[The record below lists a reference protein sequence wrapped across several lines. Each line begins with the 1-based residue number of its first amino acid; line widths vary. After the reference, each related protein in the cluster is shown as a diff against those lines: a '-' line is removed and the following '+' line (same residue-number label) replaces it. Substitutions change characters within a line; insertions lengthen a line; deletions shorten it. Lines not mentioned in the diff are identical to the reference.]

1 MRRCISSVETLRNI
15 NSLHHKSCNGRHCA
29 PSGRLRLRRASDAIC
44 CGHSRCNLRYALL
57 MPPSERAPSLET
69 PGEALRRL
77 RERKGHSVRE
87 VSQALGWS
95 SSKLSR
101 IETSTSG
108 LKAEDLNRLLDYYEP
123 SSDVR
128 GDIGAMARRPLRRPR
143 RHTRNAIPDAYG
155 RYADL
160 EARAT
165 HIQTYGA
172 IVVPGLLQT
181 PEYASA
187 IIAHRPLQDENFA
200 ATRMQTRMLRQ
211 AVLARQPPLQ
221 LSVVLDEAVLRRP
234 IGNLDIMRRQMI
246 RLQEMNDKDEI
257 TIRVLPFAAGA
268 HPALTGQFAILH
280 FSEADLLPPHVYCDG
295 LTGGSLRGDLQ
306 DVTTYQACFDTL
318 LELSRPANES
328 AHIFQT
334 LADGDWSLVL

>member
-1 MRRCISSVETLRNI
+1 
-15 NSLHHKSCNGRHCA
+15 
-29 PSGRLRLRRASDAIC
+29 
-44 CGHSRCNLRYALL
+44 LRYALL

-143 RHTRNAIPDAYG
+143 RHTRAIPDVYG
-155 RYADL
+155 RYSVL
-160 EARAT
+160 ESQAT

-181 PEYASA
+181 PEYAAAVIAVTPHQEDDFASA
-187 IIAHRPLQDENFA
+187 AMA
-200 ATRMQTRMLRQ
+200 TRMLRQ

-221 LSVVLDEAVLRRP
+221 LTVVLDEAVFRRP
-234 IGNLDIMRRQMI
+234 IGNPDIMRRQMI
-246 RLQEMNDKDEI
+246 RLQEMNDRPEI
-257 TIRVLPFAAGA
+257 TIRILPFSVGA
-268 HPALTGQFAILH
+268 HPAVTGQFVILH
-280 FSEADLLPPHVYCDG
+280 FPDADSTPPHVFCDG
-295 LTGGSLRGDLQ
+295 LTGGSLRVDPL
-306 DVTTYQACFDTL
+306 DVGRYQACFNTL
-318 LELSRPANES
+318 MDMSRPAEES
-328 AHIFQT
+328 AHIFAT
-334 LADGDWSLVL
+334 FADGDQPLGL